1 MPYGSSGD
9 VYVLADEYGR
19 VLVQHVE
26 DGDYYQCVAWVDGET
41 RFDFDSASD
50 TELVD
55 LMKNRGFIE
64 GLTIGENL
72 DVTVNIGRL
81 TETYVWDAEKA
92 EFDYDFDSWV
102 NGSRTL
108 TTKWFAKSDGTPEL
122 VVVNSADEKPVYF
135 YVGGAGTQRCLVVN
149 YPGDEE
155 QYFGLDL
162 ASEHPE
168 LTSWHSVDCY
178 ESTAPGE
185 GMATLNIVN
194 FGSDDNIFVITI
206 NEDGVYREG
215 SARLPQPP
223 VPVPIPI
230 EGAVQVFKDPFCSE
244 YVTSGSYQA
253 VYVRLNRAFGYGDKV
268 KYGNPGVAGSSLVVY
283 TPTDEDPSDTY
294 MVEAYV
300 DFQNAST
307 QEPFEAR
314 QVIKCTSGSLVSV
327 TNPLTVFGEL

>member
-1 MPYGSSGD
+1 MPYGGSGD

-19 VLVQHVE
+19 VIVEHVE

-50 TELVD
+50 TELVN
-55 LMKNRGFIE
+55 LMKNRGFVE

-122 VVVNSADEKPVYF
+122 VVVNSASEPVYF
-135 YVGGAGTQRCLVVN
+135 YDGDEGTQRCLVVN

-155 QYFGLDL
+155 QYFSLDL

-168 LTSWHSVDCY
+168 LTSWHSVECY

-194 FGSDDNIFVITI
+194 FGPDDNIFVITI
-206 NEDGVYREG
+206 NEDGEYREG
-215 SARLPQPP
+215 SAL
-223 VPVPIPI
+223 VPIAPEPAPI
-230 EGAVQVFKDPFCSE
+230 DVVGAAQVFNDPFCSQ
-244 YVTSGSYQA
+244 YADGSEED
-253 VYVRLNRAFGYGDKV
+253 VYLRVNRSFGYGDK
-268 KYGNPGVAGSSLVVY
+268 KTWGSYQTMGSSLIIY
-283 TPTDEDPSDTY
+283 TPTQGEPDSTY
-294 MVEAYV
+294 KVEV
-300 DFQNAST
+300 WIDWHSGNVT
-307 QEPFEAR
+307 GPIEAGTVIR
-314 QVIKCTSGSLVSV
+314 CHSPYPGVENPQVI
-327 TNPLTVFGEL
+327 FYDE

>member
-1 MPYGSSGD
+1 MPYGGSGD

-55 LMKNRGFIE
+55 LMKNRGFVE

-135 YVGGAGTQRCLVVN
+135 YVGGAGTQQCLVVN

-168 LTSWHSVDCY
+168 LTSWHSVECY

-185 GMATLNIVN
+185 GMATLNIVT
-194 FGSDDNIFVITI
+194 FGPDDNIFVITI
-206 NEDGVYREG
+206 NEDGAYREDSAKVSLTPRLEIFG
-215 SARLPQPP
+215 DELCTVRPTGVTNEVYARLNFQF
-223 VPVPIPI
+223 
-230 EGAVQVFKDPFCSE
+230 G
-244 YVTSGSYQA
+244 
-253 VYVRLNRAFGYGDKV
+253 LNNSISWEV
-268 KYGNPGVAGSSLVVY
+268 GNSWAQII
-283 TPTDEDPSDTY
+283 TPTSEKPSGVYFIIWENFEYDGPS
-294 MVEAYV
+294 VEILSEGVYHLSSAQSY
-300 DFQNAST
+300 DMT
-307 QEPFEAR
+307 GE
-314 QVIKCTSGSLVSV
+314 
-327 TNPLTVFGEL
+327 VFTFI

>member
-1 MPYGSSGD
+1 M
-9 VYVLADEYGR
+9 LADKYGR
-19 VLVQHVE
+19 ILVQHVE

-55 LMKNRGFIE
+55 LMKNRGFVE

-81 TETYVWDAEKA
+81 KETYVWDAEKA

-135 YVGGAGTQRCLVVN
+135 YNGDGGTQRCLVVN

-194 FGSDDNIFVITI
+194 FGPDDNIFVITI
-206 NEDGVYREG
+206 NEDGAYREG
-215 SARLPQPP
+215 SAQ
-223 VPVPIPI
+223 VPIVPAPTPI
-230 EGAVQVFKDPFCSE
+230 AVEGDVQIFNDPLCTE
-244 YVTSGSYQA
+244 YFNGQSNICYA
-253 VYVRLNRAFGYGDKV
+253 RLNNGLVFDGARRWGEESQPATSLQLSAPSEEFPTDGYAITA
-268 KYGNPGVAGSSLVVY
+268 YGYYRKNPYAAGPYAAGSVHKLLAAEGWPVAN
-283 TPTDEDPSDTY
+283 P
-294 MVEAYV
+294 
-300 DFQNAST
+300 
-307 QEPFEAR
+307 
-314 QVIKCTSGSLVSV
+314 V
-327 TNPLTVFGEL
+327 TIFPNQ